1 MRTLAYFVLTVSI
14 ASIAGCRPSQAP
26 GTQEPAQVQQIGQA
40 DPKTGAIPRSMG
52 TSESNP

>member
-1 MRTLAYFVLTVSI
+1 MRTLSTIVLAVLVV
-14 ASIAGCRPSQAP
+14 SIAGCRPSQAP

>member
-1 MRTLAYFVLTVSI
+1 MRTLSALALAAFIVSI
-14 ASIAGCRPSQAP
+14 VGCRPSQAP

>member
-1 MRTLAYFVLTVSI
+1 MRTLSTIALAVFI
-14 ASIAGCRPSQAP
+14 ASIVGCRPSQAP
-26 GTQEPAQVQQIGQA
+26 GIQEPAQVQQIGQA